1 MCLFHV
7 FFECLRC
14 SCFQRFDLLPLVI
27 DYLSGQL
34 FAPLGFLQ
42 LFAVMVD
49 LLFCVLLG
57 KLDGFTSIFKMNI
70 SIIKFIGKR
79 SYV

>member
-1 MCLFHV
+1 
-7 FFECLRC
+7 
-14 SCFQRFDLLPLVI
+14 
-27 DYLSGQL
+27 
-34 FAPLGFLQ
+34 
-42 LFAVMVD
+42 MVD
-49 LLFCVLLG
+49 FLFCVLLG